1 MSPSFHI
8 SVDFPEALL
17 IFACSF
23 IIKNDAG
30 QDFILLKSVETV
42 LVTLLEYIPC
52 ARENVPSV
60 LGMVY
65 CYLFV
70 CRLGFKF
77 VCWWVFLWGEDSVF
91 DLG

>member
-30 QDFILLKSVETV
+30 QDFSLLKSVETV
-42 LVTLLEYIPC
+42 LVTLLE
-52 ARENVPSV
+52 
-60 LGMVY
+60 
-65 CYLFV
+65 
-70 CRLGFKF
+70 
-77 VCWWVFLWGEDSVF
+77 
-91 DLG
+91 